1 MESEIMRYVLL
12 VTILILLYF
21 FLKPLYPYVAGCKPL
36 KKPADIKESS
46 VKIKDLN
53 VYYLTAGD
61 PQNPPLVFLHGTGGS
76 QKMSRCRKEQIM
88 TALSRDFYVYLPLHP
103 GASKS
108 DLPTF
113 PWKTKD
119 YVSYLNELLDQLKIE
134 KPIMMGQSFGGRI
147 GFQYAIEHSEKIR
160 LLVLGDPAIRLEHSS
175 FYQDFLLSIAKPIL
189 SFVFYTSWIPTSL
202 KSNLSQLVLS
212 VPAEAILNKDFSKL
226 RVVIDIISMREIFSK
241 EDIGKITVPT
251 ILIWGKYDYQ
261 FPISRARELDRLIP
275 NSTLYE
281 YEGGHTAMYEDIEQT
296 QKIILN
302 GLKESTNGKAR

>member
-12 VTILILLYF
+12 ITILILLYF
-21 FLKPLYPYVAGCKPL
+21 FFQPLYPYVAGCTPL
-36 KKPADIKESS
+36 KKPADIYESS
-46 VKIKDLN
+46 VKIKNLN
-53 VYYLTAGD
+53 VYYHTAGD
-61 PQNPPLVFLHGTGGS
+61 AQNPPLVFLHGTGGS
-76 QKMSRCRKEQIM
+76 KKMSQCRKEQIM

-119 YVSYLNELLDQLKIE
+119 YVSYLDEFLDQLKIK

-147 GFQYAIEHSEKIR
+147 GLGYAIEHSEKIR

-175 FYQDFLLSIAKPIL
+175 FYQDFILSIAKPIL
-189 SFVFYTSWIPTSL
+189 SFVFHTSWIPTSL
-202 KSNLSQLVLS
+202 KSNLSQLALS
-212 VPAEAILNKDFSKL
+212 LPADSIPYNDFSKL
-226 RVVIDIISMREIFSK
+226 QVIIDIISMREIFSK
-241 EDIGKITVPT
+241 EGIDKITVPT

-261 FPISRARELDRLIP
+261 FPISRARELDKLIP

-281 YEGGHTAMYEDIEQT
+281 YEAGHTAMYEDIEQT
-296 QKIILN
+296 QKIILKGFKKSVDN
-302 GLKESTNGKAR
+302 KPR